1 MYLVYMSSCALVS
14 YCYSKTGHA
23 ECRINGQ
30 ACQNVACISTKT
42 QNFEQILY
50 VVSFQRLQCY

>member
-1 MYLVYMSSCALVS
+1 MSSCALES